1 MQMGATE
8 TGAAPQ
14 ARQSVGDGKNEKDI
28 GLDDPGSSQ
37 NDLDHS
43 VRTGSDVRSK
53 LSGLRASLSN

>member
-28 GLDDPGSSQ
+28 GLDDPSSR
-37 NDLDHS
+37 NDLGRS